1 MKPKSP
7 FDWIGV
13 QAQTAVFVAVLILT
27 LVLGVSLQALGS
39 PLRTAEAPSGIVAF
53 EFAGTLQKAEAIVA
67 SWGQA
72 GKTYAGLNLGLDYL
86 FLFSYAICIGLGC
99 VLVSRALS
107 SRFRVLSSLGLVLA
121 WAQIGAGLLDSLEN
135 YALIRVLLGTE
146 LAYWPEVARWCALP
160 KFIIVAVGILYVVL
174 GVFLYTGHKR
184 LSRSNDVR

>member
-1 MKPKSP
+1 MKMKNP
-7 FDWIGV
+7 FDWIAV
-13 QAQTAVFVAVLILT
+13 QAQTVVFAAVLILT
-27 LVLGVSLQALGS
+27 LALGVSLQALGS

-72 GKTYAGLNLGLDYL
+72 GKTFAGLNLGLDYL

-99 VLVSRALS
+99 VLISRALS

-135 YALIRVLLGTE
+135 YALIRVLLGTK
-146 LAYWPEVARWCALP
+146 LAYWPEVAHWCAIP
-160 KFIIVAVGILYVVL
+160 KFLIIAAGILYVVL
-174 GVFLYTGHKR
+174 GAGLHFVGKR
-184 LSRSNDVR
+184 MARPAEAL